1 MNTYP
6 LQRIFVT
13 GMLRLVGGLLEAAS
27 RSDAALR
34 QEIAGFPDGLC
45 IGMSVLGERARL
57 RLRVHQGRFVYLP
70 DGDTPAELEIVF
82 KHITH
87 AFLVLSF
94 QESTAQS
101 YARSRMVSHG
111 DVALTMRFVRCLNR
125 MEAVTL
131 PRVIAARALKSY
143 PELSLREKLP
153 VSLRTYGRL
162 VTSVLGESR

>member
-1 MNTYP
+1 MTTYP
-6 LQRIFVT
+6 LQRLYVT

-27 RSDAALR
+27 RADAALR
-34 QEIAGFPDGLC
+34 DEIAGFPDGLC
-45 IGMSVLGERARL
+45 IGMSVLNERPRL

-70 DGDTPAELEIVF
+70 DGDTRPDLEIVF

-94 QESTAQS
+94 QEGTAQS
-101 YARSRMVSHG
+101 YARSRMISHG

-131 PRVIAARALKSY
+131 PRLVAARALKAY
-143 PELSLREKLP
+143 PPLPLREKLP

-162 VTSVLGESR
+162 VTSVLGEAR